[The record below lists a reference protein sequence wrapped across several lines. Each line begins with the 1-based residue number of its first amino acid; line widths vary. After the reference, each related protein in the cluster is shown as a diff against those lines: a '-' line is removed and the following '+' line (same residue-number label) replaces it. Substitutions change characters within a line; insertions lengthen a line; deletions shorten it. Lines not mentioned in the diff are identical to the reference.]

1 MKRIRQLSRNATLDY
16 INVGFEDDF
25 DSDYDTGDLVEQAYT
40 LAQEYFNVLSNKEP
54 YEVALDNGEVVGA
67 SFVTEYGD
75 FEFDVVVHP
84 SHRRKGIAKELIR
97 NAVQEFDFRS
107 EADPEIVM
115 QVDVVNPDMVNYM
128 NSLGFVIKE
137 QTKDHVIMEFEE

>member
-1 MKRIRQLSRNATLDY
+1 MKRIRLLAQETLNY
-16 INVGFEDDF
+16 INVGFDDF
-25 DSDYDTGDLVEQAYT
+25 DLDYDMGGLVGQAYD
-40 LAQEYFNVLSNKEP
+40 LAQKYFNVLSNKEP
-54 YEVALDNGEVVGA
+54 YEVALDGDVVVGA

-84 SHRRKGIAKELIR
+84 DYRRQGIAKELIG
-97 NAVQEFDFRS
+97 NAVSEFDFRS